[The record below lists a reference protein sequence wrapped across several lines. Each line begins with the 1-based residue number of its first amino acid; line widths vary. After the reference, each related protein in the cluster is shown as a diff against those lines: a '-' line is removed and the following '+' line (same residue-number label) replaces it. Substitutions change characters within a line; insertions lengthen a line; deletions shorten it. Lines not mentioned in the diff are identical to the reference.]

1 MEETKEIKLT
11 GEAAESFIAGRKTRR
26 VSRRNNKTGM
36 EQPSG
41 VKVNKVESPSVFNV
55 PTNVPANVPL
65 ERPLERSVNVAQ
77 ERPANVPTNV
87 PANVPTPLET
97 PLQTQEAGAS
107 KKPIKVI
114 LTKKEKPK
122 EKVILAPAKEKP
134 SPVKIRSKT
143 QKASRRIRVSLDTLS
158 SRMNRAKTIKKES
171 QNHSLEV
178 IKKALSKAGLI
189 KPDSKAPEK
198 ILRQM
203 YSDFEQLKQ
212 KAL

>member
-26 VSRRNNKTGM
+26 VSRRNNKNSI

-41 VKVNKVESPSVFNV
+41 VKVNKVEPSVF
-55 PTNVPANVPL
+55 NVPL
-65 ERPLERSVNVAQ
+65 ERPLERPVNVPLTVNVATPL
-77 ERPANVPTNV
+77 ER
-87 PANVPTPLET
+87 PLET

-134 SPVKIRSKT
+134 SPVKLRSKT

-189 KPDSKAPEK
+189 KADSKAPEK

>member
-26 VSRRNNKTGM
+26 VSRRNNKNSI
-36 EQPSG
+36 EQPTG
-41 VKVNKVESPSVFNV
+41 VKVNKVEPSVFNV
-55 PTNVPANVPL
+55 PLERPVNVPL
-65 ERPLERSVNVAQ
+65 TV
-77 ERPANVPTNV
+77 NVPTNV
-87 PANVPTPLET
+87 PLET

-134 SPVKIRSKT
+134 SPVKLRSKT

-189 KPDSKAPEK
+189 KADSKAPEK